1 MVAKKKQK
9 ILCEKHVRK
18 VNLNHLFMNLS
29 KKVRKIFAD
38 RKIEDFFVVKMTRNS
53 GIITKIEKEE

>member
-1 MVAKKKQK
+1 
-9 ILCEKHVRK
+9 
-18 VNLNHLFMNLS
+18 MNLS